1 VSHLENIKS
10 KVLNQ
15 DQLQIQLEE
24 WKSEKKKIAFTNG
37 CFDIIHRGHIH
48 YLAQAADLGDYLIVG
63 LNTDDSVRKLKGNNR
78 PVQDENTRAEILAS
92 LSFISAVIL
101 FEENTPIN
109 LIETINPHIL
119 IKGGDYQES
128 DIVGADFVKANG
140 GEVKTIPFLDGHST
154 SELIAKFN

>member
-1 VSHLENIKS
+1 MSHLENIKS